1 MSDRTLAILAVVA
14 AVGSGVAGGVFFAFS
29 TFVMRAL
36 ERLPAP
42 AGLAAMQSVNVTAVG
57 PGLMIELFGTA
68 AICAV
73 AGVVACLR
81 WGRPSSAYLLAG
93 ALVYLVFVIG
103 VTAVYHVPHNDAL
116 ARLDPTAPAA
126 AGQWRDYATG
136 WTAWNHL
143 RTLGG
148 ATAAALFTLA
158 ARSA

>member
-1 MSDRTLAILAVVA
+1 MSDRSLAILAVVA

-42 AGLAAMQSVNVTAVG
+42 AGLAAMQSINVTAVG
-57 PGLMIELFGTA
+57 PGLMVELFGTA
-68 AICAV
+68 AVCAV
-73 AGVVACLR
+73 AGVGACVR
-81 WGRPSSAYLLAG
+81 WGRASSAYLLAG
-93 ALVYLVFVIG
+93 ALVYLVLVIG

-116 ARLDPTAPAA
+116 ARLDPAAPT
-126 AGQWRDYATG
+126 AGQWRGYVSG

-148 ATAAALFTLA
+148 TTAAVLFTLA